1 MTTQNETAFSV
12 DDKFKFKELSETY
25 AIINALRTYI
35 NKVFLPRFII
45 KFINTLLI
53 LIVEFNTPMNTR
65 KTDIGIKSV

>member
-1 MTTQNETAFSV
+1 MTKQNESAFSV

-45 KFINTLLI
+45 KFINILL
-53 LIVEFNTPMNTR
+53 LFRVEFNVPTNKR
-65 KTDIGIKSV
+65 KTDEGINNA